1 VSTGRVLVAALTLSA
16 AGLIGIAVSEGWEPV
31 ARPPV
36 PGDVPTGGF
45 GSTRGESGPMRPGE
59 RIDPV
64 RGLIL
69 LQRDASEAERIVRR
83 CAPVPMHQREFDA
96 FVSLAYNVGPG
107 KAGVKDGFCEL
118 KRGGPSTIVRR
129 LRAGDYKGACD
140 AILSW
145 DRFQGK
151 PLRGADAAPPARAR
165 GLHHSGAA
173 QTLNTWDAW
182 CWAVSPTNAKLYRN
196 GAQVYSGAHSGLAN
210 PAGVSFRCAVGNG
223 LGAPGSNTGG
233 IRAHIDELVIVKGW
247 AGDISGI
254 TSEIVL

>member
-1 VSTGRVLVAALTLSA
+1 MTARVRTTAAALVLSA

-45 GSTRGESGPMRPGE
+45 GSTRGESGPMKAGE

-69 LQRDASEAERIVRR
+69 LKRDAAEAERIVRR
-83 CAPVPMHQREFDA
+83 CAPVPMYQHEFDA

-129 LRAGDYKGACD
+129 LLAGDYAGACD

-145 DRFQGK
+145 DHFQGK
-151 PLRGADAAPPARAR
+151 PLRGLTLRRERERALCLGEAP
-165 GLHHSGAA
+165 
-173 QTLNTWDAW
+173 
-182 CWAVSPTNAKLYRN
+182 
-196 GAQVYSGAHSGLAN
+196 
-210 PAGVSFRCAVGNG
+210 
-223 LGAPGSNTGG
+223 
-233 IRAHIDELVIVKGW
+233 
-247 AGDISGI
+247 
-254 TSEIVL
+254 